1 MYSPDPKSTITSTG
15 SIRKKAQVKLK
26 RSTANRGA
34 LSENRYQLL
43 CAAVRGNVNHSPQVD
58 EFIKQNLSFL
68 YSGSC
73 KRNPNF
79 TYDEENHALYRL
91 SSGKRKEVV
100 HGRRAREIIQQLHH
114 PSGRTCRKDGING
127 LINRTY
133 PEGKSHSSRYL
144 ATYTSYDCKKILLKY
159 KCYNHADQHINYL

>member
-15 SIRKKAQVKLK
+15 SICKKAQAKLK
-26 RSTANRGA
+26 RSTANRGS

-43 CAAVRGNVNHSPQVD
+43 CAAVRGNPNHSPQVD

-79 TYDEENHALYRL
+79 T
-91 SSGKRKEVV
+91 SGNRKEVV
-100 HGRRAREIIQQLHH
+100 HGRRAREIIQQLHR

-127 LINRTY
+127 LIKAFCQQYECKGIRKIAQ
-133 PEGKSHSSRYL
+133 EVKSTCIY
-144 ATYTSYDCKKILLKY
+144 ILEHVNK
-159 KCYNHADQHINYL
+159 